1 MCLWFYIWCC
11 APLLLSIR
19 RKTERKNEILCCR
32 KKWNANKLPLKVQH
46 KVVSHET
53 IASPCDA
60 RIDFI
65 SNVFDANLRHSAF
78 ATLQVLFT
86 FDFTLKRNYDF
97 FLIGIMSNFFSA
109 CCSLIS
115 VHFSIFLFF
124 GSRRLPATTT
134 TKARKTLKFWP

>member
-97 FLIGIMSNFFSA
+97 FLIGIMSNFFFCLLFLNKRA
-109 CCSLIS
+109 FFN
-115 VHFSIFLFF
+115 FSFF
-124 GSRRLPATTT
+124 RITATASNDNNKSKKNT
-134 TKARKTLKFWP
+134 